1 MRTAIYAGS
10 FDPVTNGHHDLMIR
24 ASRMFD
30 KLIVAVATSSQKGY
44 MFSLEERIRLVAD
57 AASAIDN
64 ATVVSFDGLLAQFVQ
79 KQKAVAI
86 IRGLRAVSDF
96 EYEFQL
102 ALMNRQLVQEAETV
116 FLMPSLKYVYLSSSI
131 VKEVALNGG
140 DISSLVPKAVQETFT
155 RMHVRRP

>member
-10 FDPVTNGHHDLMIR
+10 FDPVTNGHQDLMIR